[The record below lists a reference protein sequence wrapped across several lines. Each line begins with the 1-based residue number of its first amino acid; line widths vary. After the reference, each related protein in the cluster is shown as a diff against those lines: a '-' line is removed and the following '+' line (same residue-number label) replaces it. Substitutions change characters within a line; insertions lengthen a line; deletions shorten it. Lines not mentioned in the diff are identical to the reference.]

1 MKTISGIHLP
11 GQIINIKVL
20 ILSCLVFLI
29 SCTNIYFEN
38 PQPAGQ
44 ENLRE
49 FPKKLLGTYVDSEK
63 GDTVVTVL
71 PDGISLSLNGN
82 DVKIPLSEK
91 TILRNYKSFY
101 FLNLKQE
108 EDSLWTVYIVKPAKK
123 KTLDLY
129 DFSTEQAQL
138 EKLSAITE
146 VKKKIKEGQDSPL
159 LTINPDIA
167 GMDQILESGLLK
179 PTQKLQR
186 K

>member
-1 MKTISGIHLP
+1 MKTRSRIEYSS
-11 GQIINIKVL
+11 QTRYIKL
-20 ILSCLVFLI
+20 LLFSSLVFLA

-44 ENLRE
+44 GNLSE

-71 PDGISLSLNGN
+71 SDGISLNLNGN

-101 FLNLKQE
+101 FLNLKQD

-123 KTLDLY
+123 KTLDLF
-129 DFSTEQAQL
+129 DFSTDQAEL
-138 EKLSAITE
+138 EKLAAITE
-146 VKKKIKEGQDSPL
+146 VKKKIKEGQDSPTL
-159 LTINPDIA
+159 IINPGISE
-167 GMDQILESGLLK
+167 MDRILESGLLK
-179 PTQKLQR
+179 PIQKLKR
-186 K
+186 

>member
-1 MKTISGIHLP
+1 MKTCTGIQFSGLTIT
-11 GQIINIKVL
+11 IKFL
-20 ILSCLVFLI
+20 IFSCLVFLT

-38 PQPAGQ
+38 PQPAGK
-44 ENLRE
+44 ENLTE
-49 FPKKLLGTYVDSEK
+49 FPKKLIGTYVDSEK

-71 PDGISLSLNGN
+71 PDGISLKLNGN

-129 DFSTEQAQL
+129 DFSDEKAQL
-138 EKLSAITE
+138 EKLAAITE
-146 VKKKIKEGQDSPL
+146 IKKKTKEGQDSPL
-159 LTINPDIA
+159 LIINPDITV
-167 GMDQILESGLLK
+167 MDQILESGLLL
-179 PTQKLQR
+179 PTKKLKR
-186 K
+186 